1 MHDTARSI
9 KFYFNRFSILIESI
23 FNRDSPWSILLTG
36 CGTLKRKGRKRPV
49 DAELLLRQ
57 VASAF
62 TQKKEELGSVRRAA
76 KELQVCVSSFY
87 KYMAGQNVPDMDVL
101 RRATE
106 KWEIKWKYLDPSEV
120 LRPLK
125 MKSTEQLVFSFL
137 SSMDEEDVQ
146 VVEVAPDGTSVLQ
159 VILKIR
165 IPSSQSRN

>member
-1 MHDTARSI
+1 M
-9 KFYFNRFSILIESI
+9 
-23 FNRDSPWSILLTG
+23 
-36 CGTLKRKGRKRPV
+36 KRKGRKRPV
-49 DAELLLRQ
+49 DAELLLKQ

-62 TQKKEELGSVRRAA
+62 SQKKEELGSVRRAA

-106 KWEIKWKYLDPSEV
+106 KWGIKWKYLDPSEV

-137 SSMDEEDVQ
+137 NSMDEEDIE
-146 VVEVAPDGTSVLQ
+146 VVEVGPDSANVLQ